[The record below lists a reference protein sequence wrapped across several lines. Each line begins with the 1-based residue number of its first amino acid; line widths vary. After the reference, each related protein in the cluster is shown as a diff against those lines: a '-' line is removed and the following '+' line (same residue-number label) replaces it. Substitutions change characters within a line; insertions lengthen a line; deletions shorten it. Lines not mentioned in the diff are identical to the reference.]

1 MINKELMTVVGRNQ
15 IDEFG
20 IQLRGREIMY
30 AYKVL
35 VYQVWGTK
43 V

>member
-20 IQLRGREIMY
+20 IQLR
-30 AYKVL
+30 L
-35 VYQVWGTK
+35 L
-43 V
+43 